1 MEAVI
6 VALIGAVGGVLAV
19 LVQKSREENK
29 DDHNKVMEKLIQVH
43 KDVHHVELEVN
54 NIDMK
59 LDQHLLLD
67 HPTVKVKQKSKKK

>member
-1 MEAVI
+1 
-6 VALIGAVGGVLAV
+6 
-19 LVQKSREENK
+19 
-29 DDHNKVMEKLIQVH
+29 MEKLIQVH

-67 HPTVKVKQKSKKK
+67 HPTTKVKEKSKKK